1 MGSRC
6 SISQRCLKD
15 NMILL
20 CLTFSFVRP
29 NPAFFPGGGG
39 ATVEGFGAGEAQLL
53 RLRC

>member
-1 MGSRC
+1 M
-6 SISQRCLKD
+6 
-15 NMILL
+15 LL

-29 NPAFFPGGGG
+29 NPAFFLGGG